1 MASAASLDTLTEA
14 IPSEREDSE
23 TSLYTY
29 EILTYPADFTLE
41 VLVSKFK
48 DGLISVPEEQRNFVW
63 TQAQSSKLIES
74 FLMGLPVPPIYLFQG
89 QNDPKQQIVDGL
101 QRLMSIVFFF
111 SGLFGEKTA
120 GRKVPV
126 FSLVG
131 LHEKSPYLN
140 RTYEWLEQNDL
151 VAFEKLKNS
160 VLRSFV
166 MKQLQPDDNTSIFQ
180 VFERLNSGG
189 VILQG
194 QEIRNCIYRGDF
206 NNLLKDL
213 NTHGTWRAIL
223 GKKAPDKRMRDMELI
238 LRFFAM
244 RYDVRHY
251 TKPMK
256 GFLNRFMSAR
266 QKLSGDKKTE
276 FSEMFRRTSNAVVIY
291 LGERPFHI
299 HRGLNAAVF
308 DSVFTAFSR
317 RIEEV
322 LPPRLPPEPQ
332 MHAQIDKVK
341 ANYHRLLNDED
352 YLKWTTAST
361 TDEDVVS
368 KRIDRAETIL
378 FG

>member
-1 MASAASLDTLTEA
+1 MPNEDRITEP
-14 IPSEREDSE
+14 IPSEQDDEQG
-23 TSLYTY
+23 SLYTY

-41 VLVSKFK
+41 VLVNKFK

-74 FLMGLPVPPIYLFQG
+74 FLMGLPVPPIYLYQAKD
-89 QNDPKQQIVDGL
+89 DPKQQIVDGL

-126 FSLVG
+126 FGLLG

-140 RTYEWLEQNDL
+140 RTYEWLEQNDE

-206 NNLLKDL
+206 NNLLKEL
-213 NTHGTWRAIL
+213 NGHATWRSIL

-238 LRFFAM
+238 LRFFAI
-244 RYDVRHY
+244 RYEVSHY
-251 TKPMK
+251 VKPMK

-266 QKLSGDKKTE
+266 QKLTDSKRTE
-276 FSEMFRRTSNAVVIY
+276 FADLFRRTSNAVVVY
-291 LGERPFHI
+291 LGEKPFHI

-308 DSVFTAFSR
+308 DSVFTAFAR
-317 RIEEV
+317 RIDEV
-322 LPPRLPPEPQ
+322 FPSQLPPAAEFDAGVER
-332 MHAQIDKVK
+332 VK
-341 ANYHRLLNDED
+341 ANYARLLADDD
-352 YLKWTTAST
+352 YVKWTTAST
-361 TDEDVVS
+361 TDEDVVP
-368 KRIDRAETIL
+368 KRIDKAETVL
-378 FG
+378 FGQ